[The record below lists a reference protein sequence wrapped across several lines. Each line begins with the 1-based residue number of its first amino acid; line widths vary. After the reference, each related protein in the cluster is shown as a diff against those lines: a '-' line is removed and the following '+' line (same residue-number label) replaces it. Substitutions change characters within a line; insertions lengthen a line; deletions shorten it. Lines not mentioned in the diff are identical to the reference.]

1 MKPVKSFH
9 GSIEGDL
16 APEKVIEM
24 DLDLSPEGRAH
35 LLTLMTDLYSD
46 QEMAVVREYSTNARD
61 AMIMAGK
68 GHLPIRISLPTA
80 LSPHL
85 VIADEGVGLS
95 INDLETIFSKYG
107 ASNKRGSDAVN
118 GMLGL
123 GGKSA
128 LTYTS
133 QFMVTSVHDG
143 VKAQIVVTRNED
155 GIGVMEVVDTRATSE
170 GNGVEIKIPV
180 KGSHNFAEKV
190 AKFFYYWPAGT
201 VLVDNKAPNSI
212 HTEKQHTKIGDNVF
226 VVKKNYYDENDDIIV
241 MGGVP
246 YTLTGDNSNSF
257 SSIVTPDNGRYNYN
271 RGNTQVIVFVEM
283 GDITFAPSR
292 ESASFTPRTMATI
305 DRIKGEIKAN
315 LTAQIEAD
323 LTNAA
328 SFSEAFTL
336 WAKWTDLVGI
346 KNIPDVEYQGHK
358 FMVSTDAVYSTLN
371 IGGGRYNYRTGD
383 NADSISNSE
392 GKSKPVGLSD
402 IYKESNLCVVGYE
415 NLSAP
420 AGNSRLKVKQYI
432 EDNITDGV
440 DAINTV
446 FFFDEMPGSPWTDE
460 VRRVDW
466 SDIKDI
472 TISAANRA
480 GGGKTGK
487 IPVTIY
493 TGGIDVSPWR
503 NYSQIGQ
510 WADKPVDSTKP
521 IYYVSPGDLKESGS
535 HNLRRAVNNVFA
547 FFPEAQIV
555 LLGRNR
561 WDKFVKENPTAKEL
575 MTYYRTQFDKDM
587 VNGMSEDEIFWADHD
602 TDYRKVAQWLGS
614 GTDDADLTRLAKIAK
629 GIDSAKVEVYN
640 GVKAPTKQLDKVYV
654 LGVSHYHRDNK
665 NYKAHAIA
673 YINAVIKEGNK

>member
-1 MKPVKSFH
+1 VKPVKSFH

-46 QEMAVVREYSTNARD
+46 QELAVVREYSTNARD

-68 GHLPIRISLPTA
+68 GHLPIRVYLPTA

-85 VIADEGVGLS
+85 TITDEGVGLS

-133 QFMVTSVHDG
+133 QFMVTSCHDG
-143 VKAQIVVTRNED
+143 VKAQIIVTRNED
-155 GIGVMEVVDTRATSE
+155 GIGIMEVVDTRATTE

-180 KGSHNFAEKV
+180 KGSHNFVEKV
-190 AKFFYYWPAGT
+190 AKFFYYWQPGS
-201 VLVDNKAPNSI
+201 VLVDGKAPNSI
-212 HTEKQHTKIGDNVF
+212 HTEKQHTKIGDDVF
-226 VVKKNYYDENDDIIV
+226 IVKKNYYDEKDDIIV

-246 YTLTGDNSNSF
+246 YTLTGDNSDAF
-257 SSIVTPDNGRYNYN
+257 SSIVTPTDRHGRYGYN
-271 RGNTQVIVFVEM
+271 QSQVIVFVEM

-328 SFSEAFTL
+328 SYSEAFTL

-346 KNIPDVEYQGHK
+346 KNIPDVEYKGSK
-358 FMVSTDAVYSTLN
+358 FSVATDAVYSTLN

-383 NADSISNSE
+383 NADSVSNSE
-392 GKSKPVGLSD
+392 GNTKAVGLSD
-402 IYKESNLCVVGYE
+402 IYKDRNLCVVGYD

-432 EDNITDGV
+432 EDELNGDID
-440 DAINTV
+440 TV
-446 FFFDEMPGSPWTDE
+446 FFFDTMPGSPWTDE
-460 VRRVDW
+460 VRRVEW
-466 SDIKDI
+466 SVIKDI
-472 TISAANRA
+472 VISQANRTYS
-480 GGGKTGK
+480 GKTGK

-493 TGGIDVSPWR
+493 TGGIDTSPWR
-503 NYSQIGQ
+503 NYTQIGK
-510 WADKPVDSTKP
+510 WEDKPVDSTKP

-535 HNLRRAVNNVFA
+535 HNLRRAVDNVFS

-575 MTYYRTQFDKDM
+575 LKYYRNDFDKDM
-587 VNGMSEDEIFWADHD
+587 VKGMSEDEIFWADHD
-602 TDYRKVAQWLGS
+602 DSYRKVAQWVGDS
-614 GTDDADLTRLAKIAK
+614 TDDADLTRLSKIAK
-629 GIDSAKVEVYN
+629 GIDSAKVAVYN
-640 GVKAPTKQLDKVYV
+640 GVKAPTKALHNVYV
-654 LGVSHYHRDNK
+654 LGVDSYYHRENK
-665 NYKAHAIA
+665 TYKAHAIA
-673 YINAVIKEGNK
+673 YINAVIKEGNN